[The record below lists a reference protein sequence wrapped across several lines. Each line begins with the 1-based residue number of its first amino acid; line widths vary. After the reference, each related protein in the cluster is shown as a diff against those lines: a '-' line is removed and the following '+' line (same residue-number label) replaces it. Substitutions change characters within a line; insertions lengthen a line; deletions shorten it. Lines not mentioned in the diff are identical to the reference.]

1 MSRHRDPEDPAE
13 SARLREIGTLLGTGF
28 LRLLTKRQ
36 KAAPNPE
43 NSLDEVAPGERVS
56 RPVNSNDT
64 DAGAA

>member
-1 MSRHRDPEDPAE
+1 MTRLRDPGRPVETE
-13 SARLREIGTLLGTGF
+13 RIRGIGKLLGIGY
-28 LRLLTKRQ
+28 LRLLTQAQ
-36 KAAPNPE
+36 KAARNPQ